1 MKNLGKKVLAVVIGS
16 IFFIVI
22 GMMIGYDMKRIQIEN
37 TFPYLVNGYTPE
49 KTYTK
54 TIVREFYPGDTLTSN
69 ESGAYILWDSTMIRE
84 LQVAYVTD
92 SGTIE
97 VLK

>member
-1 MKNLGKKVLAVVIGS
+1 MTTGHQVLSAAVLM
-16 IFFIVI
+16 IFFVTIGIVI
-22 GMMIGYDMKRIQIEN
+22 GYNMKSEQLKQYPI
-37 TFPYLVNGYTPE
+37 YTR
-49 KTYTK
+49 
-54 TIVREFYPGDTLTSN
+54 TIVPEFHPGDTLTSN
-69 ESGAYILWDSTMIRE
+69 ESGAWILWDNTMIRE

>member
-1 MKNLGKKVLAVVIGS
+1 MKNLGKKVLVSLTAVLVS
-16 IFFIVI
+16 IAI
-22 GMMIGYDMKRIQIEN
+22 GMMIGWDMKESQLKQYPILII
-37 TFPYLVNGYTPE
+37 PE
-49 KTYTK
+49 
-54 TIVREFYPGDTLTSN
+54 RPAEFYPGDTLTSN
-69 ESGAYILWDSTMIRE
+69 ESGDWILWDSTMIRD

>member
-16 IFFIVI
+16 IFFVVI
-22 GMMIGYDMKRIQIEN
+22 GIMIGYDMKRIQIEN
-37 TFPYLVNGYTPE
+37 TRPYLVLGYTPE

-54 TIVREFYPGDTLTSN
+54 TIVRKFHPGDTLTSN